1 MCVRVRVRVDC
12 GATAAGDWFG
22 DVVADVVVVVDAVT
36 VGLVCS
42 GVCVRMC
49 VRRSVFP
56 RPLEHIILHAKRRMW
71 PWLLN
76 LVEIVV

>member
-1 MCVRVRVRVDC
+1 MCACACARGLWC
-12 GATAAGDWFG
+12 NCCWWFG

-49 VRRSVFP
+49 VRRSVFQ
-56 RPLEHIILHAKRRMW
+56 RPLENIILHAKRRMW

>member
-1 MCVRVRVRVDC
+1 MCVCVRVRVRVDC

-42 GVCVRMC
+42 GRMC
-49 VRRSVFP
+49 VRRSVSP
-56 RPLEHIILHAKRRMW
+56 RPLENIILHAKRRMW